1 MMRLMAL
8 VVSLLRTT
16 TMLTTSSRPSAAV
29 TLTSIERWILS
40 PAQIDAEYDFA
51 EALVHEALA
60 FDAAHRH
67 EIDAAIAATLERR
80 GCDVQ
85 AWQITSKSAKL
96 PRQPQP
102 ALFRFVSSPLQ
113 GDGDAYGSQPRACHL
128 SGDSDVCAGES
139 RRRDG

>member
-1 MMRLMAL
+1 MVSRLH
-8 VVSLLRTT
+8 TT
-16 TMLTTSSRPSAAV
+16 TRLATSSRPSAAA
-29 TLTSIERWILS
+29 TSTSIERWIFS

-60 FDAAHRH
+60 FYDAHRH
-67 EIDAAIAATLERR
+67 EIDAAIAAALERK

-96 PRQPQP
+96 PRQLQH